1 MSKEEIARRIR
12 ERLEEGGETL
22 YTVDENIV
30 LIIQKSASV

>member
-22 YTVDENIV
+22 IAGKNSPCVYTP
-30 LIIQKSASV
+30 L